1 MITTNATLFLV
12 VSAMGC
18 TLLAIVLLAAY
29 VGRLHHRVN
38 RLTDEQAQVRQRQWQ
53 EAQMQTRGIQ
63 IR

>member
-1 MITTNATLFLV
+1 MITTNATIYLV

-38 RLTDEQAQVRQRQWQ
+38 RLTDADQARQQQAQMR
-53 EAQMQTRGIQ
+53 MRGIQ